1 MRHLIPTALT
11 TGLLL
16 CSVAS
21 AEKLTIWV
29 VGDETSP
36 KIIQPA
42 VDLYRAAHPDVTFEV
57 RAVPGD
63 QAFTK
68 YLAALAS
75 RSGPDIITGY
85 LSYGIEIGK
94 KGGLINLKQ
103 KYPALVASVA
113 KTANKGIM
121 NAITSI
127 DGSLYALPYDVTVQ
141 LLYYRTDLV
150 KSPPATW
157 SDLTATMDK
166 LRASGNKGM
175 IQQWGNAGWVGYFP
189 YFKQAGGSL
198 YDAKCTQAT
207 INSAA
212 GVTALNYYAQFYT
225 KYKAPTDG
233 WPDMEQGLENGDY
246 ALGMTGNW
254 SLQSIRTGRPKLAGK
269 WGIAAMPKG
278 PAGNTTAFEGGSL
291 IGIMSYTK
299 VPDLAADFIK
309 QMYTTRTTVAM
320 IKAAND
326 LGALWLPAGRQDLVR
341 QANVP
346 ASLKTVLMKQLDASA
361 GPPNCPGWEQSGDSV
376 QKAIQQVIF
385 NGQDAKAALD
395 DAAKTMNANLS
406 KYGN

>member
-1 MRHLIPTALT
+1 MRKTVRSALVT
-11 TGLLL
+11 TLLL
-16 CSVAS
+16 GSAAS

-29 VGDETSP
+29 VGDETTP
-36 KIIQPA
+36 KVLQPA
-42 VDLYRAAHPDVTFEV
+42 VDLYKAAHPNVTFEV

-75 RSGPDIITGY
+75 KSGSDIITGY

-103 KYPALVASVA
+103 KYPALVAQVS

-121 NAITSI
+121 NAITSV
-127 DGSLYALPYDVTVQ
+127 DGNLYALPYDVTVQ
-141 LLYYRTDLV
+141 LMYYRTDLV
-150 KSPPATW
+150 KSPPKTW
-157 SDLTATMDK
+157 AELTSTLDK

-175 IQQWGNAGWVGYFP
+175 VQQWGNAGWLGYFP
-189 YFKQAGGSL
+189 YFKQAGGNL

-207 INSAA
+207 INSPA

-254 SLQSIRTGRPKLAGK
+254 AMQSIRTGRPKLAGK
-269 WGIAAMPKG
+269 WGIATMPKG
-278 PAGNTTAFEGGSL
+278 PAGKSTAFEGGSL

-309 QMYTTRTTVAM
+309 QMYSTRTTVAM

-326 LGALWLPAGRQDLVR
+326 MGSLWLPAGRQDLVR
-341 QANVP
+341 QVNVP
-346 ASLKTVLMKQLDASA
+346 ATLKSVLMKQLEDSA
-361 GPPNCPGWEQSGDSV
+361 GPPNCPGWEQSGDAL
-376 QKAIQQVIF
+376 QKAIQQVVF
-385 NGQDAKAALD
+385 NGVDAKTALD
-395 DAAKTMNANLS
+395 DVAKTMNANLS